1 MLLNMELS
9 VRRERRIP
17 QRRLIDVVKESMQI
31 LGMTEA
37 DVSDGVRWRQAIHS
51 G

>member
-9 VRRERRIP
+9 GGRK
-17 QRRLIDVVKESMQI
+17 RRLIDVVKESVQI
-31 LGMTEA
+31 LGVTEA
-37 DVSDGVRWRQAIHS
+37 DVSDRVRWRQAIHC